1 MCATGTPGTPM
12 ESLTEMSVTSES
24 LVELT
29 DEQREIVA
37 AVREFVEKEVYPVA
51 EDLEARDEFPDAI
64 VDQMREMGLFG
75 LTVPEEYG
83 GAGLDLMTYALV
95 GVELS
100 RGWMSLS
107 GIMNTHFMAIYL
119 LKKYGSDE
127 QKQSWL
133 PEMATGELRAALSMS
148 EPGAGSDVQSIQ
160 CRAVLDP
167 GAGEYIVNGQKMWV
181 TNGLRAG
188 LVVLLCKTDPTA
200 DPPHRG
206 MTVLYVE
213 KEAGARRDG
222 GITVPPNIE
231 KMGYHGVET
240 TELVFEDHR
249 VPVANRLGE
258 EGDGFRQIMDGIEV
272 GRVNVS
278 ARAVGLATRAFEEAI
293 AYAQERVA
301 FGRPIAQHQMI
312 QEKLADM
319 GTKLEA
325 SRLMLMQA
333 ARKKSA
339 GVRADL
345 EAGMAKYF
353 CTEACHE
360 IVTEALRIH
369 GGYGY
374 SAEYTIERL
383 YRDAPFLL
391 IGEGTSEIQKLVIA
405 RQLLERY
412 KR

>member
-1 MCATGTPGTPM
+1 MPAPEAGAGLF
-12 ESLTEMSVTSES
+12 ELTE
-24 LVELT
+24 
-29 DEQREIVA
+29 EQQAVVQT
-37 AVREFVEKEVYPVA
+37 VREFVEKEVIPVA
-51 EDLEARDEFPDAI
+51 DELEHRDEFPEQI
-64 VDQMREMGLFG
+64 VKGMKELGLFG

-83 GAGLDLMTYALV
+83 GAGMDLMTYALA

-107 GIMNTHFMAIYL
+107 GILNTHFMAVYL
-119 LKKYGSDE
+119 LKKHGSDE
-127 QKQSWL
+127 QKQRWL
-133 PEMATGELRAALSMS
+133 PRMATGELRAALSMS
-148 EPGAGSDVQSIQ
+148 EPEAGSDVQAIQ
-160 CRAVLDP
+160 CRAVRD
-167 GAGEYIVNGQKMWV
+167 GDDYVVNGTKMWV

-188 LVVLLCKTDPTA
+188 LVVLLCKTDPSA

-206 MTVLYVE
+206 MSVLFVE
-213 KEAGARRDG
+213 KESGERKG
-222 GITVPPNIE
+222 GGLSIPPNIE

-249 VPVANRLGE
+249 VPASNLLGN
-258 EGDGFRQIMDGIEV
+258 EGEGFRQVMDGIEV
-272 GRVNVS
+272 GRVNVA

-293 AYAQERVA
+293 RYAQERSA

-325 SRLMLMQA
+325 ARLMLLQA
-333 ARKKSA
+333 AKKKSA
-339 GVRADL
+339 GARSDL

-360 IVTEALRIH
+360 IVTEALRVH

-374 SAEYTIERL
+374 SKEFTIERL

-391 IGEGTSEIQKLVIA
+391 IGEGTSEIQKIVIA
-405 RQLLERY
+405 RQLLDRY
-412 KR
+412 KVS

>member
-1 MCATGTPGTPM
+1 VRAVAAASDSG
-12 ESLTEMSVTSES
+12 LVQLSE
-24 LVELT
+24 
-29 DEQREIVA
+29 EQREIVG
-37 AVREFVEKEVYPVA
+37 AVREFVEDQVIPVA
-51 EDLEARDEFPDAI
+51 DELEHRDEFPDKI
-64 VDQMREMGLFG
+64 VQQMREMGLFG

-127 QKQSWL
+127 QKQRWL
-133 PEMATGELRAALSMS
+133 PRMATGELRAALSMS

-160 CRAVLDP
+160 CKAAK
-167 GAGEYIVNGQKMWV
+167 AGDHYVVNGQKMWV

-188 LVVLLCKTDPTA
+188 LVVLLCKTDPEA
-200 DPPHRG
+200 KPAYKG
-206 MTVLYVE
+206 MSILYVE
-213 KEAGARRDG
+213 KDPEERRFE
-222 GITVPPNIE
+222 GITIPPNIE

-240 TELVFEDHR
+240 TELLFEDHR
-249 VPVANRLGE
+249 VPAANLLGE
-258 EGDGFRQIMDGIEV
+258 EGKGFGYIMDGIEV

-293 AYAQERVA
+293 GYAQERQA
-301 FGRPIAQHQMI
+301 FGKPIAQHQMI
-312 QEKLADM
+312 QEKLAEM

-325 SRLMLMQA
+325 AKLMLMQA
-333 ARKKSA
+333 AKKKSA
-339 GVRADL
+339 GERSDL
-345 EAGMAKYF
+345 EAGMAKFF

-374 SAEYTIERL
+374 STEYTIERL

-412 KR
+412 HRS

>member
-1 MCATGTPGTPM
+1 VAKDGAG
-12 ESLTEMSVTSES
+12 

-29 DEQREIVA
+29 EEQE
-37 AVREFVEKEVYPVA
+37 AVVQTVRDFVEKEVIPVA
-51 EDLEARDEFPDAI
+51 DELEHRDEFPEQI
-64 VDQMREMGLFG
+64 VEHMKELGLFG

-83 GAGLDLMTYALV
+83 GAGMDLMTYALV

-119 LKKYGSDE
+119 LKKYGTDE
-127 QKQSWL
+127 QKERWL
-133 PEMATGELRAALSMS
+133 PRMATGELRAALSMS

-160 CRAVLDP
+160 CRAVRD
-167 GAGEYIVNGQKMWV
+167 GDDYVVNGTKMWV

-188 LVVLLCKTDPTA
+188 LVVLLCKTDPKA
-200 DPPHRG
+200 DPPHKG
-206 MTVLYVE
+206 MSLLYVE
-213 KEAGARRDG
+213 KDPEATTFE
-222 GITVPPNIE
+222 GITIPPNIE

-240 TELVFEDHR
+240 TELVFENHR
-249 VPVANRLGE
+249 VPAANLLGE
-258 EGDGFRQIMDGIEV
+258 EGSGFRSIMDGIEV

-293 AYAQERVA
+293 RYAQERRA
-301 FGRPIAQHQMI
+301 FGKPIAQHQMI
-312 QEKLADM
+312 QEKIADM

-325 SRLMLMQA
+325 ARLMLLQA
-333 ARKKSA
+333 AKKKSA
-339 GVRADL
+339 GVRSDL

-353 CTEACHE
+353 TTEVCHE
-360 IVTEALRIH
+360 IVTEALRVH

-374 SAEYTIERL
+374 STEYTIERL

-391 IGEGTSEIQKLVIA
+391 IGEGTSEIQKLVIS

-412 KR
+412 KVT

>member
-1 MCATGTPGTPM
+1 VIEG
-12 ESLTEMSVTSES
+12 
-24 LVELT
+24 
-29 DEQREIVA
+29 
-37 AVREFVEKEVYPVA
+37 FK
-51 EDLEARDEFPDAI
+51 AI
-64 VDQMREMGLFG
+64 GALGMK
-75 LTVPEEYG
+75 VPEEYG

-127 QKQSWL
+127 QKQRWL
-133 PEMATGELRAALSMS
+133 PRMATGELRAALSMS

-160 CRAVLDP
+160 CKAAK
-167 GAGEYIVNGQKMWV
+167 AGDHYVVNGQKMWV

-188 LVVLLCKTDPTA
+188 LVVLLCKTDPEA
-200 DPPHRG
+200 KPAYKG
-206 MTVLYVE
+206 MSILYVE
-213 KEAGARRDG
+213 KEPDERKFE
-222 GITVPPNIE
+222 GITIPPNIE

-240 TELVFEDHR
+240 TELLFEDHR
-249 VPVANRLGE
+249 VPAANLLGE
-258 EGDGFRQIMDGIEV
+258 EGKGFGYIMDGIEV

-293 AYAQERVA
+293 GYAQERQA
-301 FGRPIAQHQMI
+301 FGKPIAQHQMI
-312 QEKLADM
+312 QEKLAEM

-325 SRLMLMQA
+325 AKLMLMQA
-333 ARKKSA
+333 AKKKSA
-339 GVRADL
+339 GERSDL
-345 EAGMAKYF
+345 EAGMAKFF

-374 SAEYTIERL
+374 STEYTIERL

-412 KR
+412 HRS